1 MKRTPLTRAAALL
14 TSLALV
20 FGLAGTA
27 LGATKGPIDI
37 EGGADG
43 CPTIWHYEYKD
54 SSGSDYF
61 YTWSSSLQKYQKT
74 KLSAPKGFCIDVSEH
89 NGKLRWKKI
98 KQSGIK
104 YAIIRCGYGQD
115 YAGQDDKQWARN
127 VLYAK
132 KYGIKIGVYLYS
144 YAENETM
151 AYGEAL
157 HTLRCLR
164 EAGLGPE
171 DLDLPVYYDLEH
183 ANALPSSKSASTQ
196 LKLRREML
204 SRAAAVYCN
213 TIAAEGYNVGIYS
226 MASWFLEQNTSGYL
240 VDPVFSDYGW
250 SKWVAQYGTH
260 CMICRPSITKPVVA
274 MKNYGDYLDMWQFTS
289 RGWIEGL
296 PPKGENGIKRVDVS
310 AIYNLDFDTAGV
322 QVPIPGGTIL
332 YKLNGGTNAES
343 NTSKYP
349 QGGVLELANPTRKYY
364 SFKGWYA
371 NGKKVES
378 ISKADYPAVTLTAK
392 WEKNTYAIEYELNGG
407 KNSSKN
413 PSSAWTKNATTL
425 AAPTRS
431 GYTFEGW
438 YTTPDFQEGSL
449 VTSVKASKN
458 KTVTVYAKWKVED
471 KYRIAY
477 YLDGGTNNPANLAKV
492 PVSQSLEL
500 AAPTRAG
507 CTFLGWYG
515 SKGFA
520 EDSLI
525 TEPLQGEAGQKI
537 KVYAKWKVKTYKLS
551 YVLDK
556 GTMPSSAP
564 SSYKVTSQTF
574 DLPLPTLKG
583 YGFAG
588 WYTKADLSG
597 TPLFSILQ
605 GSTGTKKLYGAWVKG
620 AYNAKVTA
628 SSLNVRAKA
637 STSSAATG
645 AVAHGQILCIT
656 KTNAAKTWGY
666 VNKQGWVKL
675 SYTQKL

>member
-27 LGATKGPIDI
+27 LGATKEPIAVS
-37 EGGADG
+37 GSASG
-43 CPTIWHYEYKD
+43 CPTTWHEDY
-54 SSGSDYF
+54 GTGYF
-61 YTWSSSLQKYQKT
+61 YSSSSASSKRSMP
-74 KLSAPKGFCIDVSEH
+74 KLVDKGTGFKGLCIDVSEH
-89 NGKLRWKKI
+89 NGKIEWKKV
-98 KQSGIK
+98 KKAGMD
-104 YAIIRCGYGQD
+104 YAILRCGYGQD
-115 YAGQDDKQWARN
+115 YASQDDKQWARN
-127 VLYAK
+127 AEYAP
-132 KYGIKIGVYLYS
+132 KYGVKIGVYLYS
-144 YAENETM
+144 YAYNETM
-151 AYGEAL
+151 AYGEAQ
-157 HTLRCLR
+157 HVLRCLR
-164 EAGLGPE
+164 EAGLEPE
-171 DLDLPVYYDLEH
+171 DLDLPVYYDLEE
-183 ANALPSSKSASTQ
+183 ASVRPSNQ
-196 LKLRREML
+196 ML
-204 SRAAAVYCN
+204 ARMAAVFCN
-213 TIAAEGYNVGIYS
+213 TIAAEGYNVGIYAS
-226 MASWFLEQNTSGYL
+226 TSWFMSYL
-240 VDPVFSDYGW
+240 TDDVFDNYGW
-250 SKWVAQYGTH
+250 SKWVAQYYSQCTY
-260 CMICRPSITKPVVA
+260 CRKPDTSMDKMA
-274 MKNYGDYLDMWQFTS
+274 NYGAYLDLWQFTS
-289 RGWIEGL
+289 RGWVTGAN
-296 PPKGENGIKRVDVS
+296 NGINRVDTNMIFNDEFS
-310 AIYNLDFDTAGV
+310 SAGV
-322 QVPIPGGTIL
+322 KAPIPGGTIC
-332 YKLNGGTNAES
+332 YELNGGTNAEA

-349 QGGVLELANPTRKYY
+349 QGGVLELAAPTRKYY
-364 SFKGWYA
+364 SFKGWYT

-407 KNSSKN
+407 KNSAKN

-438 YTTPDFQEGSL
+438 YTTPDFQEDSL

-537 KVYAKWKVKTYKLS
+537 KLYAKWKVKTYKLS

-574 DLPLPTLKG
+574 DLPLPTRKG

-597 TPLFSILQ
+597 TPLFSIPQ